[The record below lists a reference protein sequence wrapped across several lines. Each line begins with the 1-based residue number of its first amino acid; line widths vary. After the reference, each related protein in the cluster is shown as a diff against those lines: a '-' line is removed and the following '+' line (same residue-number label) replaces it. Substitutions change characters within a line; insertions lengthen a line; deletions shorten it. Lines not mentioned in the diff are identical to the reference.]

1 MTAMTTGTDLWD
13 ETASDIAT
21 AAYVIY
27 KKYRKWVS
35 YAEMHA
41 VCSDRF
47 DADPELSGLSQ
58 RKLQRAL
65 RKAAESVARRAKA
78 AKTGYRLE
86 DEYHYSTATIDKLL
100 PYALDPL
107 ATPPPTLAD
116 EMQINR
122 SHSGK
127 AEGYG
132 GWEAAI
138 ADIRS
143 AVDAC
148 GRNASSRRLQWWLGG
163 PNPHQEV
170 K

>member
-1 MTAMTTGTDLWD
+1 MTATTTATDLWD

-21 AAYVIY
+21 AAYTIY
-27 KKYRKWVS
+27 RKYRKWVS
-35 YAEMHA
+35 YAEMFS
-41 VCSDRF
+41 VCSDRY
-47 DADPELSGLSQ
+47 DTDPDLSGLTA

-65 RKAAESVARRAKA
+65 RKSAESVARRAKA
-78 AKTGYRLE
+78 AATGYRPE
-86 DEYHYSTATIDKLL
+86 DEYYYSTAVIDRLL
-100 PYALDPL
+100 PYALDPE

-132 GWEAAI
+132 GWEAAV

-148 GRNASSRRLQWWLGG
+148 GRDASLKRLQWWLGG
-163 PNPHQEV
+163 PNPHQEDR
-170 K
+170 